1 MIQVRIV
8 DIEKEAIYDTDVLVM
23 GTDGLWDV
31 TSNERVAESVQRSLE
46 QFPAEDAA
54 RYRYRFTS
62 AAQDLVMCS
71 RGKLNERSWR
81 TADSKSATID
91 DISVFVIPLA
101 AYKEEHLRW
110 KQEMESQSQ
119 RQSDHQVSVDIAVND
134 PSTVVEST
142 VMAANQPGRMT
153 ADIHTNG
160 IPPLDK
166 AATLLDPEEEKA
178 GVVVAVAVAEEDKDA
193 TVGDAAAPPEVIVD
207 PLQPVTDGTSDPEIE
222 DKNESNS

>member
-1 MIQVRIV
+1 LVIQVRIV

-110 KQEMESQSQ
+110 KQETESQSH

-134 PSTVVEST
+134 PSTVVESA

-160 IPPLDK
+160 IPPVDK
-166 AATLLDPEEEKA
+166 AATLLDPEEKA
-178 GVVVAVAVAEEDKDA
+178 GVVAVVVAEEDKDA
-193 TVGDAAAPPEVIVD
+193 TVGDVAAPPEVIVD